1 MSVNQVS
8 PPQLKLMKPPEKLE
22 KEKEKLQILRVF
34 PGESLQIPCSTFRT
48 YRCMLKEKQAEQEVK
63 PQTETPFMQE
73 PKLTKDLKLF
83 DRWDSSLFF
92 WQYYRADKHQ
102 GCFSTSGACVCSS
115 AETKTPRDDWNY
127 DISICSID
135 AHSCSQK
142 KIRVKKKEI
151 WALDWSSCKT
161 DFVDCLSFTN
171 MSGAHV
177 KVRREWTR
185 MEKRDFLESWASI
198 SFSSL
203 SAA

>member
-34 PGESLQIPCSTFRT
+34 PGESLQTPCSTFRT
-48 YRCMLKEKQAEQEVK
+48 AACWKKSKLNRKWNHKLRPRSCRSLNSPRTSSCLIGGTARSSFGSITEQTNTKVASLLQVLVSV
-63 PQTETPFMQE
+63 PLQRQ
-73 PKLTKDLKLF
+73 KL
-83 DRWDSSLFF
+83 
-92 WQYYRADKHQ
+92 
-102 GCFSTSGACVCSS
+102 
-115 AETKTPRDDWNY
+115 RDDWNY

-161 DFVDCLSFTN
+161 DFVDYLSFTN
-171 MSGAHV
+171 MRGAHV